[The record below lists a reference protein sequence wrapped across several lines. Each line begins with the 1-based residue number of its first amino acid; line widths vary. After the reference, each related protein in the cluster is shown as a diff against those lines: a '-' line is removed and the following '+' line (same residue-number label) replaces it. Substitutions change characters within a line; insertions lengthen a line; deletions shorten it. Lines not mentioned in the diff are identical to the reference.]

1 MVYTEDVMNFI
12 KGLDFKANRYFSD
25 VLEVTQEKSIAVYRK
40 TNKDTKKPRKEDI
53 VAQNTFVVRVY
64 WSKSSIDSERA
75 AFELYDLLKTGH
87 RNEKIGEHKINFI
100 IPVNKEPIW
109 TGRDANGI
117 CEWAIDIDL
126 YYFV

>member
-64 WSKSSIDSERA
+64 WNKSSIDSERA